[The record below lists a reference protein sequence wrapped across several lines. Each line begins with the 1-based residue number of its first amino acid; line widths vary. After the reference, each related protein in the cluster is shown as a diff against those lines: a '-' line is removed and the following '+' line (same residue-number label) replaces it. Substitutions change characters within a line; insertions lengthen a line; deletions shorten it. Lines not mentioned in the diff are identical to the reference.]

1 MRKVGRR
8 KMFVVIGI
16 LLVII
21 GALMIWFNISYSPLK
36 KQFDKDTQRLVK
48 ENRLETSS
56 EVFTEKDFQQL
67 PQAIRRYVENC
78 GYIGKPKM
86 SYLKMQYKDVDFK
99 TGRNG
104 AKLKMDYTQYNFVKE
119 PCRMDFNDA
128 SMFGVPFQGYD
139 SYENGKGGMKGVLA
153 KLITLFNETG
163 EEMDRACLVTFL
175 AESLFVPTVLTQDYV
190 TFEQTGEY
198 EVTGRITCKG
208 QTVSGVFSFN
218 EQYEMVSFT
227 TNDRAATGT
236 DGKSENIP
244 WTARCDDYELNDSGI
259 RQPKRFRAI
268 WNYDDGDFVY
278 FDGQISSITYG

>member
-56 EVFTEKDFQQL
+56 EVFTEEDFQQL

-119 PCRMDFNDA
+119 PCRMAFDDA
-128 SMFGVPFQGYD
+128 GMFGVPFQGYD
-139 SYENGKGGMKGVLA
+139 YFEDGKGGMKGVLA
-153 KLITLFNETG
+153 KLITLFNERG
-163 EEMDRACLVTFL
+163 EEMDRACLVTYL
-175 AESLFVPTVLTQDYV
+175 AESLFVPTALTSGYIS
-190 TFEQTGEY
+190 FEQISAR
-198 EVTGRITCKG
+198 EVRGSITYKG
-208 QTVSGVFSFN
+208 QTVSGVFTFN
-218 EQYEMVSFT
+218 DNYEMTSFVT
-227 TNDRAATGT
+227 TDRKDDKT
-236 DGKSENIP
+236 P
-244 WTARCDDYELNDSGI
+244 WTALCSDYKVSSDGI
-259 RQPKRFRAI
+259 KLPTVFKAV
-268 WNYDDGDFVY
+268 WNFSDGDFVY
-278 FDGQISSITYG
+278 FDGRIDAVSYGFE